1 MGGIKM
7 EHRYYPRIAARNRL
21 LIHVSNSTCVSGVTK
36 NISNGGLALE
46 AVDSACLKKNVVVRV
61 AFMVNGML
69 ITLRS
74 QVIRTGKNEAALMFI
89 EETSPRKQMLKDWL
103 NGSAPA
109 YVTASATEGKQHRQF
124 STSPAA

>member
-1 MGGIKM
+1 
-7 EHRYYPRIAARNRL
+7 
-21 LIHVSNSTCVSGVTK
+21 
-36 NISNGGLALE
+36 
-46 AVDSACLKKNVVVRV
+46 
-61 AFMVNGML
+61 
-69 ITLRS
+69 
-74 QVIRTGKNEAALMFI
+74 MFI